1 MSQRGDQGRRRSRG
15 ESSSYHE
22 RVRMGDGGAI
32 GGGELVVESAAESV
46 EGRSDLRM
54 WMRGQE
60 LIEVGR
66 VAILEA

>member
-1 MSQRGDQGRRRSRG
+1 
-15 ESSSYHE
+15 
-22 RVRMGDGGAI
+22 MGDGGAI
-32 GGGELVVESAAESV
+32 GRGELVVESAAESV
-46 EGRSDLRM
+46 EGRSDMRM